1 MRLWLLVLVGAA
13 AVRIEPL
20 RFGDDGVLHLAV
32 STEYFANDHDDPA
45 VPFLSLGQRSLC
57 RPFAQDELVNDG
69 MSLTSSSFGGT
80 WGAFLEKGFD
90 EYQNPPR
97 FVSSMPVSPNW
108 ARYEGYWEQ
117 GQWLV
122 ARRGSASMHVA
133 ESDGGVRYELAAPVK
148 DLGEL
153 GIALSRSSEHYEAMF
168 VLSVLLVRRN
178 AEGFFAHCSDE
189 RVHVNTKQGFN
200 AVSVLE
206 ADSGEVEAYFHGVPR
221 WFGAGNSSCT
231 RQSGTCHVAFVIAV
245 ALRRSK
251 WDERKIVA
259 RIQDLSDEHQPH
271 ESVELHGVVSGGGM
285 PRDVY
290 FVNVETPSV
299 DAAGLFDGEGCVAT
313 TDLSEYGFDL
323 TIGECEAESAN
334 CGVGEVGE
342 DGTVG
347 AGGYQQSSLRHT
359 HISVAFQ
366 WNSCPEATTMG
377 LAVNMDARFL
387 MYENLNDIKSIVD
400 SGVDYVP
407 QIPHLYPGA
416 HMYGDFRVLVPGL
429 ENVTLKFHSVV
440 LRDSKGGKKYT
451 LVNNY
456 STVDVY
462 QDELHR
468 ETCWQGGAPYGTC
481 RLPFADTNAALR
493 TRANGEAF
501 DVIQVV
507 APQWKEDHTWNMV
520 ATALLIHSDTDL
532 DKLPDLAMPNE
543 TELESSRSS
552 VVQFSTFFRVRKPET
567 LDAAWG
573 VEYLLASLAVLLGAA
588 AYGLARCGYCGC
600 GCGCGTRE
608 REHIHVHPEQWV
620 PTPRNAIRLR

>member
-1 MRLWLLVLVGAA
+1 M
-13 AVRIEPL
+13 
-20 RFGDDGVLHLAV
+20 
-32 STEYFANDHDDPA
+32 
-45 VPFLSLGQRSLC
+45 
-57 RPFAQDELVNDG
+57 
-69 MSLTSSSFGGT
+69 
-80 WGAFLEKGFD
+80 
-90 EYQNPPR
+90 
-97 FVSSMPVSPNW
+97 
-108 ARYEGYWEQ
+108 
-117 GQWLV
+117 
-122 ARRGSASMHVA
+122 
-133 ESDGGVRYELAAPVK
+133 
-148 DLGEL
+148 
-153 GIALSRSSEHYEAMF
+153 
-168 VLSVLLVRRN
+168 
-178 AEGFFAHCSDE
+178 
-189 RVHVNTKQGFN
+189 
-200 AVSVLE
+200 
-206 ADSGEVEAYFHGVPR
+206 
-221 WFGAGNSSCT
+221 
-231 RQSGTCHVAFVIAV
+231 
-245 ALRRSK
+245 
-251 WDERKIVA
+251 
-259 RIQDLSDEHQPH
+259 SDEHQPH

-299 DAAGLFDGEGCVAT
+299 DAAGLYDGEGCVAT

-400 SGVDYVP
+400 SGVDYAP

-600 GCGCGTRE
+600 GCGCGTQE
-608 REHIHVHPEQWV
+608 REHIHVRADEWV
-620 PTPRNAIRLR
+620 PAPRNGIRLR